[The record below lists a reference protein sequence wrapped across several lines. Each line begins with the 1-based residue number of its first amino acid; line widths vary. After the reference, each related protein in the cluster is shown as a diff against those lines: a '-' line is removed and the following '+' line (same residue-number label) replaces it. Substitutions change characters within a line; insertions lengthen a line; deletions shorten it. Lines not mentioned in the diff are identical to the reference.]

1 MMTCIPRCTSHQ
13 TCTSKMAKNNFKVKH
28 ILEFQGTGSD
38 MKKKKSTE
46 GLNKRLE
53 LAAEKIR
60 NLKSG

>member
-38 MKKKKSTE
+38 MKKKKNQQRGSTRD
-46 GLNKRLE
+46 LNWQQKRSE
-53 LAAEKIR
+53 T
-60 NLKSG
+60 